1 LELITFFTA
10 TGTKSVNAWAIP
22 AGTPAPQA
30 AGKVH
35 SDMER
40 GFIRA
45 EVVAFDDLE
54 ALGSFAAVKEHGKLR
69 VEGRGYTVQDGDI
82 IHFRFN
88 V

>member
-1 LELITFFTA
+1 
-10 TGTKSVNAWAIP
+10 
-22 AGTPAPQA
+22 
-30 AGKVH
+30 
-35 SDMER
+35 MER

-54 ALGSFAAVKEHGKLR
+54 VLGSFTAAREHGKLR
-69 VEGRGYTVQDGDI
+69 VEGRGYTVRDGDI